1 MSPSL
6 NQFTTLLKTS
16 QTLAKQYGKAEE
28 YETLSKLLEHG
39 KDKSLVLLVCGE
51 FKSGKSSFVNAF
63 LGEEVCPVA
72 DGIATSAV
80 SIIKYG
86 KTAKVTRYFGTVEED
101 GEDAGLSVRS
111 EEIGLEDILKFAKG
125 TASDIDNTVYLEIE
139 ISNKVLSEGLV
150 IIDTP
155 GIGSLD
161 PRHLFLTRQAL
172 PKADAFFF
180 VTDTIDPLLE
190 PELAFIKEEILP
202 LNKPF
207 EIVLS
212 KSDLVDRDALATFR
226 VDAEAK
232 ASRSLGVDVRC
243 TPVSSSEWE
252 EYNRTS
258 SERRKKNSNCEAVL
272 AALDA
277 FYAKKEESVESAF
290 RFAFIDYLSSVREE
304 IERSIAD
311 LSSDGAAI
319 IESYRSQL
327 EELKRLRDTIL
338 DPDSDFRSN
347 INSIIENSQDKV
359 FQAFSRDSVLLSTDK
374 LEMVL
379 KDPRASE
386 ENGDKFVIGEINE
399 EIQRMGS
406 GIDEQIDAAI
416 ADVVE
421 ELKDFVDSLSLGKKD
436 NNVNVDGKMPP
447 IVHTMSEEFVSLTRQ
462 VLPFL
467 GVSAIGS
474 VVADVGLGLGAGLL
488 GITSLAALPF
498 IAGGIGIITGIC
510 FVVQSIKGTKR
521 QELLAHLRHQ
531 MAPRISI
538 AINEIRSYIQKRY
551 ALVNKAVIKA
561 LKSTAKDLTE
571 KMQEKV
577 KFLQE
582 LEKDANRK
590 AQVRKELQNHLNMAN
605 NLIAQAKV
613 LNTNP
618 FKQA

>member
-1 MSPSL
+1 MSNSL
-6 NQFTTLLKTS
+6 NQFSTLLKTS
-16 QTLAKQYGKAEE
+16 QVLAKQYGKTEE
-28 YETLSKLLEHG
+28 YENLSKLLEHG

-63 LGEEVCPVA
+63 LGEEICPVA

-101 GEDAGLSVRS
+101 VEDAGLSVRS
-111 EEIGLEDILKFAKG
+111 EEIGLEDIPRFAKG
-125 TASDIDNTVYLEIE
+125 TASEIDNTVYLEIE
-139 ISNKVLSEGLV
+139 IPNKVLSEGLV
-150 IIDTP
+150 LIDTP

-180 VTDTIDPLLE
+180 VTDTVDPLLE
-190 PELAFIKEEILP
+190 PELAFIKEGILP

-212 KSDLVDRDALATFR
+212 KSDLVERDALSTFR

-232 ASRSLGVDVRC
+232 ASRSLGVDIRC
-243 TPVSSSEWE
+243 IPVSSSEWG

-290 RFAFIDYLSSVREE
+290 RSAFVDYLSSVRKE
-304 IERSIAD
+304 IERSIVE
-311 LSSDGAAI
+311 LSSDGATV

-327 EELKRLRDTIL
+327 EELKRIRDMIL
-338 DPDSDFRSN
+338 DPDSDFRNN
-347 INSIIENSQDKV
+347 INSIIESSQDKV

-374 LEMVL
+374 LEDVL
-379 KDPRASE
+379 KNPRALE
-386 ENGDKFVIGEINE
+386 ENSDKFVIGEINK
-399 EIQRMGS
+399 EIRRMGS

-416 ADVVE
+416 SDVVD
-421 ELKDFVDSLSLGKKD
+421 ELKEFIDNLPVDKKD
-436 NNVNVDGKMPP
+436 NNVNVDGETAP
-447 IVHTMSEEFVSLTRQ
+447 ITHTLSEKFVSVTRQ
-462 VLPFL
+462 VLPFI
-467 GVSAIGS
+467 GVSTIGGS
-474 VVADVGLGLGAGLL
+474 VAGLGLGLTAGIL
-488 GITSLAALPF
+488 GLTSIAALPF
-498 IAGGIGIITGIC
+498 IAGGIGIVTGLC
-510 FVVQSIKGTKR
+510 FVVQSIKGTNR
-521 QELLAHLRHQ
+521 QELLAHLRKQ
-531 MAPRISI
+531 MTPRINI
-538 AINEIRSYIQKRY
+538 AMNEMRSYIQKRY
-551 ALVNKAVIKA
+551 SLLNKAVVKA
-561 LKSTAKDLTE
+561 FKTIAKDMTE

-577 KFLQE
+577 KALQE
-582 LEKDANRK
+582 FEQDSKKK
-590 AQVRKELQNHLNMAN
+590 AQAQKDLQNHLNMAS
-605 NLIAQAKV
+605 NLIAQAQV

-618 FKQA
+618 FK